1 MRAGLGV
8 LFALG
13 VGTVVVGCILVT
25 GGTNG
30 YAGPDTGVGGGPFV
44 LNCMAPSDCQGGGA
58 DAAPQSCCV
67 SLTLPGTQCQSSCAE
82 PWQKLCTV
90 ASDCGDAATAECL
103 TNNCTFDEASAPVPS
118 CGPIPICAQ

>member
-1 MRAGLGV
+1 MRAGLSV

-30 YAGPDTGVGGGPFV
+30 YAGPDTGASEPFV
-44 LNCMAPSDCQGGGA
+44 LNCQASSDCPGGGG

-67 SLTLPGTQCQSSCAE
+67 SLSPAGTQCQSSCAE
-82 PWQKLCTV
+82 PWQKLCKV
-90 ASDCGDAATAECL
+90 ASDCGDAASAECL
-103 TNNCTFDEASAPVPS
+103 TNTCTFDDASAQVPS